1 MSDLSGTLRSQRRRP
16 TITTT
21 DTRRL
26 RLAWHHGR
34 RRRDYLSLQ
43 ATITPLAA
51 DGDHTAL
58 ANVIVAVIEECLP
71 RDVGPDGHSA
81 LLLGDWEEI
90 DGLPLQYPKDATD
103 LAPWHQVE
111 HQLLTQHGL
120 SRDDIT
126 GVVGYARPRWWKPAT
141 AWETRVAKSEQ

>member
-1 MSDLSGTLRSQRRRP
+1 MPTPRRR
-16 TITTT
+16 
-21 DTRRL
+21 
-26 RLAWHHGR
+26 
-34 RRRDYLSLQ
+34 
-43 ATITPLAA
+43 
-51 DGDHTAL
+51 
-58 ANVIVAVIEECLP
+58 
-71 RDVGPDGHSA
+71 PDGHSA

-120 SRDDIT
+120 SPDDIT
-126 GVVGYARPRWWKPAT
+126 VVGYARPRWWKPAT